1 MNFIVQL
8 RSNYRLRVG
17 LALILGIVW
26 LSLLLDLHD
35 QNRALQDRYR
45 QVASQ
50 LARVDSQ
57 QKQTQWLTRAQEA
70 KDALAGVEARLWQN
84 PTVGLTQAQLRDS
97 LLQQLLQ
104 AKAVQYR
111 VKVSES
117 SGDKSDSK
125 SGRSGD
131 PADLV
136 RVRAEVELNTDPV
149 VLNNLLTAIATG
161 EHQVV
166 VESLNVKLP
175 RTTMTV
181 VSWHKLQPIAAG
193 SGVSAA
199 NALQPAAAH

>member
-1 MNFIVQL
+1 
-8 RSNYRLRVG
+8 
-17 LALILGIVW
+17 
-26 LSLLLDLHD
+26 
-35 QNRALQDRYR
+35 
-45 QVASQ
+45 
-50 LARVDSQ
+50 
-57 QKQTQWLTRAQEA
+57 
-70 KDALAGVEARLWQN
+70 
-84 PTVGLTQAQLRDS
+84 VGLTQAQLRDS

-161 EHQVV
+161 ERQVV

-181 VSWHKLQPIAAG
+181 VSWHKLQPIAAD

>member
-35 QNRALQDRYR
+35 QNGALQDRYR

-104 AKAVQYR
+104 AKAVHSAGTTQH
-111 VKVSES
+111 
-117 SGDKSDSK
+117 
-125 SGRSGD
+125 
-131 PADLV
+131 
-136 RVRAEVELNTDPV
+136 V
-149 VLNNLLTAIATG
+149 VLG
-161 EHQVV
+161 HVV
-166 VESLNVKLP
+166 GPGFLWTDAQPHFCSLFVLIGP
-175 RTTMTV
+175 E
-181 VSWHKLQPIAAG
+181 P
-193 SGVSAA
+193 
-199 NALQPAAAH
+199 